1 MASSL
6 DVPPRAAAARRQGLS
21 MTLCRGYIRRPMSRT
36 RELAEQAGAALLL
49 AAGSA
54 IAAVLALPLI
64 LWKIESRG
72 KR

>member
-1 MASSL
+1 
-6 DVPPRAAAARRQGLS
+6 
-21 MTLCRGYIRRPMSRT
+21 MSRT